1 MAQQQVTTSKF
12 KKMLALK
19 PVVLSSIAKM
29 FVNLSELFLVW
40 ASVSRLWLSKHRKG
54 GAGATID
61 VTVEVGAVDDIDCG
75 QFESH

>member
-1 MAQQQVTTSKF
+1 
-12 KKMLALK
+12 
-19 PVVLSSIAKM
+19 M

-61 VTVEVGAVDDIDCG
+61 VTVEVGAVDDITVVNSRAISKQMAVTVSSEPTG
-75 QFESH
+75 LRQMGNR